1 MEEKKVV
8 KPEKKQ
14 TQPVSRGEKHKS
26 QPGASGVPRSTGG
39 SRQGNIGHQG
49 NDSSDNPHR

>member
-1 MEEKKVV
+1 MEKKKVL

-14 TQPVSRGEKHKS
+14 PQPVHQGEKHKS
-26 QPGASGVPRSTGG
+26 QPGAGGVPRSTGG

-49 NDSSDNPHR
+49 NDSGDNRHR